1 MPRSPLMRPARAA
14 SVPSQVSP
22 AEMLAR
28 RTLSAAVGIPILVA
42 LVIVGGRAFGIALA
56 LILAAATAEVLFQA
70 GVPVSDP
77 LLWIA
82 TLMAAALPSAL
93 IAAPVSVA
101 PMVAVF
107 LALSLLAAVKSTP
120 GANFDRWSLVV
131 AVTFYV
137 GWLGSYFGLLR
148 FGNNGRDWVLVLL
161 FVTFASDT
169 GAYAVGRLF
178 GRHKLAPQI
187 SPAKT
192 IEGAFGGLIAS
203 AAVAVLAGALL
214 RLHGSP
220 WRMLA
225 LGLAVSVA
233 AQLGDLAE
241 SALKRRLEI
250 KDAGSLVPGHGG
262 LLDRLDSLLFTGAV
276 VYYAVRWISL

>member
-1 MPRSPLMRPARAA
+1 
-14 SVPSQVSP
+14 
-22 AEMLAR
+22 MLAR
-28 RTLSAAVGIPILVA
+28 RTLSAAIGIPVLVV
-42 LVIVGGRAFGIALA
+42 LVVAGGPAFGVALA
-56 LILAAATAEVLFQA
+56 LILAAATAEFLLQA
-70 GVPVSDP
+70 GIPVSDP
-77 LLWIA
+77 LLWLA
-82 TLMAAALPSAL
+82 TLMAAALPLTLITLPASA
-93 IAAPVSVA
+93 AALVSL
-101 PMVAVF
+101 F
-107 LALSLLAAVKSTP
+107 LALSLLMALKSTP
-120 GANFDRWSLVV
+120 AAKFDRWSLAV
-131 AVTFYV
+131 AVTLYV

-148 FGNNGRDWVLVLL
+148 FGANGREWVLFLL

-169 GAYAVGRLF
+169 GAYAVGRLI

-187 SPAKT
+187 SPSKT
-192 IEGAFGGLIAS
+192 IEGAFGGLVGS
-203 AAVAVLAGALL
+203 AGTAVLAAALL

-220 WRMLA
+220 WRLLA

>member
-1 MPRSPLMRPARAA
+1 MRPARAA

-120 GANFDRWSLVV
+120 GANSDRWSLVV

-148 FGNNGRDWVLVLL
+148 FGNNGRDWVLFLL

>member
-1 MPRSPLMRPARAA
+1 MRPARAA